1 MAHTCTVSMPP
12 GSLSRNIDDAN
23 LADPVMTV
31 RDSGLTLMQAVA
43 VGVNTTSPAYSLAAV
58 LAPMALLVGYSTP
71 VVLIVSFIPMAL
83 TSLAFMYLNRRDPDC
98 GTTFSWVSHA
108 LGAKPGFIAGWTIA
122 ACGILVL
129 GSLSQTAIEYGF
141 RTVGLNSLADNR
153 TLVIG
158 CAAVLIMAMVTL
170 SIFGSDWSARFQTLI
185 SYAQIGILVLF
196 AAAVGRLVITQGLP
210 EFTIGWI
217 NPLENG
223 VESLVAAMLLGVFAF
238 WGWEASTNLAEECRR
253 PTDAGKAGVL
263 ATIILLGTYV
273 MVAITVVIYLGESD
287 FYPVGESGLVMVD
300 MSGVALGP
308 FAFMVLLAVFISAL
322 ASTQSTMVPGS
333 RALLSMARRGALPKF
348 LGRMSLRFKTPWAA
362 LLTTGL
368 IAATWFVV
376 VNLLSE
382 NAMLDTL
389 SALGTL
395 VAFYYSI
402 TGIACVVFYR
412 RHVVGSVKG
421 FLLVGLGPLL
431 GSLGLIVILI
441 VGIRALS
448 NAANE
453 DFGSRILGLAAPV
466 AFAVI
471 ILAMGVA
478 VMGVRMLAS
487 MAFFRSRPE
496 VANALQSP
504 FILPSE
510 RPIPAG
516 GVLIDCNHSLEVVIA
531 SIDAADLH
539 TLSSD
544 TPVCLVIGVQPP
556 GYMGEEELVVR
567 NALIDDAAHLFTQVQ
582 RYLKGMGI
590 SRTIPLYIESN
601 AKESV
606 DRVEI
611 QTQPTLII
619 SALHSR

>member
-1 MAHTCTVSMPP
+1 MVAHTCAVSTPP
-12 GSLSRNIDDAN
+12 GSLTINSDDAN
-23 LADPVMTV
+23 MADPVTTV
-31 RDSGLTLMQAVA
+31 RESGLSLMQAVA

-98 GTTFSWVSHA
+98 GTTFSWVSRA

-153 TLVIG
+153 ILVIG
-158 CAAVLIMAMVTL
+158 CAAALIMAMVTL
-170 SIFGSDWSARFQTLI
+170 SIVGSDWSARFQTLI
-185 SYAQIGILVLF
+185 SYAQIGILLLF

-210 EFTIGWI
+210 EFSVSWI
-217 NPLENG
+217 NPLDNG

-263 ATIILLGTYV
+263 ATVILLGTYV
-273 MVAITVVIYLGESD
+273 MVAITVVIYLGDSD

-308 FAFMVLLAVFISAL
+308 FAFLVLLAVFISAL

-333 RALLSMARRGALPKF
+333 RALLSMARRGALPAS
-348 LGRMSLRFKTPWAA
+348 LGRMSPRFKTPWAA

-368 IAATWFVV
+368 IAAVWFVV

-382 NAMLDTL
+382 SAMLDTL

-402 TGIACVVFYR
+402 TGIACVVYYR

-441 VGIRALS
+441 VGVRALS
-448 NAANE
+448 DAANE
-453 DFGSRILGLAAPV
+453 EGSSRILGLAAPI
-466 AFAVI
+466 AFALIV
-471 ILAMGVA
+471 LALGLV
-478 VMGVRMLAS
+478 VMGIRMVQS
-487 MAFFRSRPE
+487 KAFFQSRPE

-510 RPIPAG
+510 RPIPHG
-516 GVLIDCNHSLEVVIA
+516 GVLVDCNHTFDTIVTAL
-531 SIDAADLH
+531 DDADLQG
-539 TLSSD
+539 LPAN
-544 TPVCLVIGVQPP
+544 TPVYLVAGVRSP
-556 GYMGEEELVVR
+556 GHMGEEDLAVH
-567 NALIDDAAHLFTQVQ
+567 NALIDDASQLFVHVQ
-582 RYLKGMGI
+582 RYLKGIGI
-590 SRTIPLYIESN
+590 SRTIPLYLESD
-601 AKESV
+601 AVESM
-606 DRVEI
+606 EI
-611 QTQPTLII
+611 AAEQTQPGRII
-619 SALHSR
+619 V